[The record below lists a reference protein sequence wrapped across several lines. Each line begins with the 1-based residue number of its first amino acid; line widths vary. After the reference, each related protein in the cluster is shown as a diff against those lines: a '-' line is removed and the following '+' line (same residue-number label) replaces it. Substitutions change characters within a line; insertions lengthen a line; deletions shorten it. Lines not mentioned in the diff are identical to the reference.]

1 LILQRVE
8 QSDWLSNAYLV
19 IDRPGGSGVLIDG
32 NGVIE
37 PLLERLDREGTT
49 LTHVLLTHDHWDH
62 VVDLRRVADE
72 RGVPILA
79 HPITAERVE
88 FPIDRTIEDGDVIRS
103 GDLEIEALFTPG
115 HAAGHL
121 AFLIDG
127 TDLITADTLF
137 KGTVGGTMAPGATG
151 IDDLRSSIMD
161 RYMTLPDEVR
171 VHPGHREPTTIG
183 AEREGNP
190 FVRVWRGVDP
200 EGTERCQV
208 NERGEATLVLWAPDY
223 DGTNKAWV
231 RFPDGSEGIVG
242 GSQIVSRG

>member
-1 LILQRVE
+1 MILQRVE

-19 IDRPGGSGVLIDG
+19 IDHPGGHGVLIDG

-49 LTHVLLTHDHWDH
+49 LTHILLTHDHWDH
-62 VVDLRRVADE
+62 VVGLRELADE

-79 HPITAERVE
+79 HPVTAERVDFKVDE
-88 FPIDRTIEDGDVIRS
+88 TIDDGARIKS
-103 GDLEIEALFTPG
+103 GDLEIEAIFTPG

-127 TDLITADTLF
+127 TDLVTADTLF

-151 IDDLRSSIMD
+151 IEDLRGSIMD
-161 RYMTLPDEVR
+161 RYMGLPPETR

-183 AEREGNP
+183 EEKENNP
-190 FVRVWRGVDP
+190 FVRVWSGVDP
-200 EGTERCQV
+200 EGDERCEV
-208 NERGEATLVLWAPDY
+208 NQRGEATLVLWAPDY

-242 GSQIVSRG
+242 GSQILSRG

>member
-1 LILQRVE
+1 MILQRVE

-19 IDRPGGSGVLIDG
+19 IDRPGGHGVLIDG

-49 LTHVLLTHDHWDH
+49 LTHILLTHDHWDH
-62 VVDLRRVADE
+62 VVDLREVAD
-72 RGVPILA
+72 RYRVPILA

-88 FPIDRTIEDGDVIRS
+88 FRVDETIEDGAKIRS
-103 GDLEIEALFTPG
+103 GDLDIEAIFTPG

-127 TDLITADTLF
+127 TDLVTADTLF

-151 IDDLRSSIMD
+151 IEDLRTSIMD
-161 RYMTLPDEVR
+161 RYMTLPPETR

-183 AEREGNP
+183 VEREQNP
-190 FVRVWRGVDP
+190 FVRIWRGVDP
-200 EGTERCQV
+200 EGSERCEV
-208 NERGEATLVLWAPDY
+208 NGRGEATLVLWAPDY

-242 GSQIVSRG
+242 GSQIVRP

>member
-1 LILQRVE
+1 MILQRVE
-8 QSDWLSNAYLV
+8 QADWLSNAYLV
-19 IDRPGGSGVLIDG
+19 IDRPGGSGVLVDG

-49 LTHVLLTHDHWDH
+49 LTHILLTHDHWDH
-62 VVDLRRVADE
+62 VVDLGDLAKE

-79 HPITAERVE
+79 HRITADRVD
-88 FPIDRTIEDGDVIRS
+88 FPIDQTIDDGDVIHS
-103 GDLEIEALFTPG
+103 GDLEIKALFTPG

-121 AFLIDG
+121 AFLIDD

-151 IDDLRSSIMD
+151 IDDLRDSIMEK
-161 RYMTLPDEVR
+161 YMTLPAEVR

-183 AEREGNP
+183 EEREGNP
-190 FVRVWRGVDP
+190 FVRIWRGVDP
-200 EGTERCQV
+200 EGTERCEV
-208 NERGEATLVLWAPDY
+208 KDRGEATLILWAPDY

-231 RFPDGSEGIVG
+231 RFPDGTDGIVG

>member
-1 LILQRVE
+1 MILQRVE

-19 IDRPGGSGVLIDG
+19 IDRPGGHGVLIDG

-49 LTHVLLTHDHWDH
+49 LTHILLTHDHWDH
-62 VVDLRRVADE
+62 VVDLREVAD
-72 RGVPILA
+72 RYGVPVLA
-79 HPITAERVE
+79 HPVTAERVDFRVDE
-88 FPIDRTIEDGDVIRS
+88 TIGDGDRIQS
-103 GDLEIEALFTPG
+103 GDLEIEAMFTPG

-137 KGTVGGTMAPGATG
+137 RGTVGGTMAPGATG
-151 IDDLRSSIMD
+151 IDDLRNSIME
-161 RYMTLPDEVR
+161 RYMSLPAETR

-183 AEREGNP
+183 EEKENNP
-190 FVRVWRGVDP
+190 FIRVWNGTDP
-200 EGTERCQV
+200 EGDERCEV
-208 NERGEATLVLWAPDY
+208 NGRGQATLVLWAPDY

-242 GSQIVSRG
+242 GSQILSRG